1 MFGYL
6 RFALAF
12 FVLISH
18 VDIRFFGLNPGVI
31 AVVMFYILA
40 GHVVSH
46 LWADIIPEGPGKI
59 YVFYRDRVLRIF
71 PLYIYVAILSV
82 LFLVIT
88 DYGQPQFTPLRIIGN
103 LTILPL
109 NFYMILKSTI
119 LTSPEWCLIP
129 PAWSLGA
136 ELQAYV
142 LLPLIFSHGFL
153 KKFMVFISFCV
164 YMLANLQIIDPDYW
178 GYRLI
183 PGVFFMFVAGASL
196 QSTKSSIPP
205 HSRFDRLYPWIIW
218 LSIAIS
224 GIIFQEKNLFAPG
237 YTRETF
243 LGFLI
248 GIPIIYLLDHI
259 PVKLPGNA
267 LMGALSYGIFLAHF
281 LVIWWV
287 DYTGVIGKNSLMYIP
302 IIILGSV
309 LIAYLGISSIEKYM
323 NSIRKAGS

>member
-18 VDIRFFGLNPGVI
+18 VGIRFSGLNPGVI
-31 AVVMFYILA
+31 AVVIFYILA

-59 YVFYRDRVLRIF
+59 YGFYRDRVLRIF
-71 PLYIYVAILSV
+71 PLYIYVAVLSV

-88 DYGQPQFTPLRIIGN
+88 DYGKPQFTLLRLIGN
-103 LTILPL
+103 LTIIPL

-129 PAWSLGA
+129 PTWSLGA

-142 LLPLIFSHGFL
+142 LLPLVFSHGFL
-153 KKFMVFISFCV
+153 KILMVFTSFCV
-164 YMLANLQIIDPDYW
+164 YMLANLQIINPDYW

-183 PGVFFMFVAGASL
+183 PGVFFMFVAGASI
-196 QSTKSSIPP
+196 QRTKSNIPH
-205 HSRFDRLYPWIIW
+205 HSRFDLLSPWIIW
-218 LSIAIS
+218 LLIAIS
-224 GIIFQEKNLFAPG
+224 GIIFQAKNLFAHG
-237 YTRETF
+237 YTKETF

-248 GIPIIYLLDHI
+248 GIPVIYLLDHL

-267 LMGALSYGIFLAHF
+267 LMGALSYGIFLTHF
-281 LVIWWV
+281 LVIWWI
-287 DYTGVIGKNSLMYIP
+287 DYTGFIEKNSLMYIP
-302 IIILGSV
+302 SITLGSV
-309 LIAYLGISSIEKYM
+309 LIASLGITAIEKHM
-323 NSIRKAGS
+323 NSIRKAGG